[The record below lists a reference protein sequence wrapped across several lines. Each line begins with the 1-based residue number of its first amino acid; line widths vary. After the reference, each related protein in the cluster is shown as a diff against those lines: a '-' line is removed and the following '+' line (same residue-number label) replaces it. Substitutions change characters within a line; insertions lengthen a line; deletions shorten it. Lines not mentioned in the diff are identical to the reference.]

1 MRPWVLVIISI
12 LLIVV
17 GVLLSVLASESTYVT
32 LVSFGE
38 GNCAYPPQGWQSQ
51 YWSVLAYGMPSAR
64 VIVNGTERIVPP
76 QVENV
81 PLNSTSFYVYTVSGY
96 VESLAPLSLLGILLV
111 FIGTAVGFRGTV
123 LFVQERAIGK
133 LSSSI
138 GKGSLSSYIMKRVA
152 SFIISLLV
160 VASIT
165 GALEI
170 IHGESYLKVIEE
182 LITFNF
188 GLSSHFNLT
197 VDSLLLTALPFTSVL
212 SGLSFATSVYLGSFL
227 AVRGIAQGGLLT
239 KLISKWKYIG
249 NALASWVIALSL
261 IYTFHLK
268 VENGVNIV
276 FPLISLFFPFIGTF
290 ANRLFLPYTVNDTF
304 KARGLTKS
312 ILVYRHVLGGASV
325 VALSTISAA
334 FVDMLIAEFLVE
346 SIFYW
351 PGLGF
356 LLRVAAVYG
365 DFKLVE
371 GVLIFY
377 STVVLLSG
385 LIGDAFYGFVDP
397 RVRR

>member
-1 MRPWVLVIISI
+1 
-12 LLIVV
+12 
-17 GVLLSVLASESTYVT
+17 
-32 LVSFGE
+32 
-38 GNCAYPPQGWQSQ
+38 
-51 YWSVLAYGMPSAR
+51 
-64 VIVNGTERIVPP
+64 
-76 QVENV
+76 
-81 PLNSTSFYVYTVSGY
+81 
-96 VESLAPLSLLGILLV
+96 
-111 FIGTAVGFRGTV
+111 
-123 LFVQERAIGK
+123 
-133 LSSSI
+133 
-138 GKGSLSSYIMKRVA
+138 
-152 SFIISLLV
+152 
-160 VASIT
+160 
-165 GALEI
+165 
-170 IHGESYLKVIEE
+170 
-182 LITFNF
+182 
-188 GLSSHFNLT
+188 HFNLT